1 MTILTRVKFCDRSI
15 LLSVKMKRKVNGK
28 RNERPIFLVSRI
40 NLGSRVVSVLDS
52 GAVGL
57 GSNSSRD
64 AVG

>member
-28 RNERPIFLVSRI
+28 RNERPIFMVSRI